1 MSSLTSVGAG
11 LLILSI
17 SLYARQLIT
26 QKSLYFSVAWF
37 GSMALANINSILNPI
52 LYAGMNKRLRKCT
65 VLENIDFID
74 RFRQKAYESVFKSRR
89 NRTGRVFLYGLLAF
103 TLDKIFTKI
112 KQKIGNLYKNP
123 ADWKFNDN
131 ARHS

>member
-1 MSSLTSVGAG
+1 MSSLTSVGTG

-17 SLYARQLIT
+17 SLSASQLIT
-26 QKSLYFSVAWF
+26 RKSLYFSVAWF

-52 LYAGMNKRLRKCT
+52 LYAGMNKRLRKFT

-89 NRTGRVFLYGLLAF
+89 NRTGRVFHTDFSFLLWKTF
-103 TLDKIFTKI
+103 LQNQTK
-112 KQKIGNLYKNP
+112 NENSYKNP